1 MIHSRPAVELFRRIG
16 VYAGASVFLFAA
28 VASGVQAAEENG
40 AAASTEIFK
49 WINFA
54 IVAAV
59 IIWVFAKKLPPIF
72 RGNAERISSAIG
84 KASITKAEAD
94 RQLRAAETKL
104 GNMKQEI
111 DALRATAE
119 KDSVAEG
126 ERLYRHLLA
135 WPGYL
140 DWMAGALRATIA
152 DDRLRQATVTMR
164 ASLAREADIL
174 VVQVPPALALQAH
187 PQAKIALN
195 RFSSLIPQ
203 MIVVGRLLEGALPKA
218 LPIAGSP

>member
-1 MIHSRPAVELFRRIG
+1 MIHSRRAVKLLSRIG
-16 VYAGASVFLFAA
+16 VYAGASVLLFAGA
-28 VASGVQAAEENG
+28 ASGLQAAEENG

-72 RGNAERISSAIG
+72 RANAEKISSAIG
-84 KASITKAEAD
+84 KAAITKAEAD
-94 RQLRAAETKL
+94 RQLGDAQAKL

-126 ERLYRHLLA
+126 ERLRNQTRTEVTKIAAAAKAEIEAEERAARMELKAIAAKLA
-135 WPGYL
+135 V
-140 DWMAGALRATIA
+140 DGA
-152 DDRLRQATVTMR
+152 
-164 ASLAREADIL
+164 EAL
-174 VVQVPPALALQAH
+174 VVKQLNAAAQEAVLANFA
-187 PQAKIALN
+187 N
-195 RFSSLIPQ
+195 SLK
-203 MIVVGRLLEGALPKA
+203 GAA
-218 LPIAGSP
+218 N